1 MKKTAEVGKAR
12 FLYHIHRQLEEK
24 CEMEADTTFAPASIF
39 TTQSQ
44 TNKVII
50 LPAAEEEEETSDV
63 TINLM
68 AEGAD

>member
-1 MKKTAEVGKAR
+1 
-12 FLYHIHRQLEEK
+12 
-24 CEMEADTTFAPASIF
+24 MEADTTFAPASNF

-50 LPAAEEEEETSDV
+50 LPAADEEEETSDV